1 MPIPVEGEA
10 ARGTGRDRIQDVRL
24 TDEPEA
30 RAVLDLIV
38 SNHFS
43 RNEPGAFEA
52 LRDALLMHGHSY
64 RHLADLRSYLE
75 AVQRLTRR
83 YADQD
88 AWARL
93 AISNVARSGESRV
106 PACQMQRL
114 QHYPCGDFRKK
125 ESLTMTGNPS
135 SVIAAAVFDTK
146 PYDRE
151 ALQQASAN
159 RGIEWHFLEFRLT
172 EDSAYAAKNARAVC
186 VFVNDQLNRPC
197 LEVLASLGVELVA
210 LRSTGF
216 NNVDVDSARELRL
229 TVTRVPVYSPHAVAE
244 HAVALLLTLNRKT
257 HRAFNRVRELN
268 FSLNGLVGFDLY
280 AKTAGIVGTG
290 KIGRVTGQ
298 ILRGFGMRVLA
309 YDPFSNDEWA
319 KQAGVEYVE
328 TLSELLRT
336 SDVISLHT
344 PLTRETRYTIRAETI
359 KLMKRGSILINSSR
373 GGLVDTK
380 ALIEALKSR
389 HLAGVGL
396 DVYEEEEGIFFEDLS
411 GDVLHDDD
419 LARLLT
425 FPNVLIT
432 SHQAFLTRE
441 ALSEIAHTTVTNILA
456 LGSQQSFVEGSV
468 VA

>member
-1 MPIPVEGEA
+1 M
-10 ARGTGRDRIQDVRL
+10 
-24 TDEPEA
+24 
-30 RAVLDLIV
+30 
-38 SNHFS
+38 
-43 RNEPGAFEA
+43 
-52 LRDALLMHGHSY
+52 
-64 RHLADLRSYLE
+64 
-75 AVQRLTRR
+75 
-83 YADQD
+83 
-88 AWARL
+88 
-93 AISNVARSGESRV
+93 
-106 PACQMQRL
+106 
-114 QHYPCGDFRKK
+114 
-125 ESLTMTGNPS
+125 
-135 SVIAAAVFDTK
+135 IAAAVFDTK

-151 ALQQASAN
+151 VLQQASAN
-159 RGIEWHFLEFRLT
+159 HGIQWHFLEFRLT
-172 EDSAYAAKNARAVC
+172 EDSASAAKNARAVC
-186 VFVNDQLNRPC
+186 VFVNDQLNRSC

-244 HAVALLLTLNRKT
+244 HTVALLLTLNRKT

-280 AKTAGIVGTG
+280 AKTSGIVGTG

-309 YDPFSNDEWA
+309 YDLFPDHEWA
-319 KQAGVEYVE
+319 KQAGVEYVG
-328 TLSELLRT
+328 TLSELLRA
-336 SDVISLHT
+336 SDVVSLHT
-344 PLTRETRYTIRAETI
+344 PLTPETRYTIRAETI
-359 KLMKRGSILINSSR
+359 DLMKRGSILINSSR

-380 ALIEALKSR
+380 ALIKALKSG

-411 GDVLHDDD
+411 GDLLHDDD

-456 LGSQQSFVEGSV
+456 IASQHSFVEGSV
-468 VA
+468 VT